1 MLTTDD
7 ANSTLD
13 MINRFSSLAGKDGE
27 HSAEDMLASIEA
39 DDWKNKVEL
48 TKGDT
53 VRVIEGDLINLTG
66 VVLNTNTVNDTVR
79 VMPLH
84 KKIQNTILDVQLIQ
98 LMNMAREIQVR
109 VRDLQESAE
118 ISQVLDSYKGKEPY
132 DLVALA
138 HGDVGVIT
146 HVGPQWNGEAYLSDI
161 SFRSHNRI
169 TTNSSIFVTRAR
181 AVRKLTPGLSA
192 MTPGLNPVTLGINTL
207 EYNHNSM
214 TPGFV
219 CKLPWV
225 V

>member
-7 ANSTLD
+7 ANPTLD
-13 MINRFSSLAGKDGE
+13 MINRFSSVAGEESE

-84 KKIQNTILDVQLIQ
+84 KKIQNTILDVQLKQ
-98 LMNMAREIQVR
+98 LMNIAREIQVR

-118 ISQVLDSYKGKEPY
+118 ISQGLDSYKGKEPY

-146 HVGPQWNGEAYLSDI
+146 NVGYESFTVLLSDW
-161 SFRSHNRI
+161 
-169 TTNSSIFVTRAR
+169 SIQDY
-181 AVRKLTPGLSA
+181 
-192 MTPGLNPVTLGINTL
+192 LGSGSIA
-207 EYNHNSM
+207 
-214 TPGFV
+214 
-219 CKLPWV
+219 
-225 V
+225 

>member
-7 ANSTLD
+7 ANPTLD
-13 MINRFSSLAGKDGE
+13 MINRFSSVAGEESE
-27 HSAEDMLASIEA
+27 HSAEYMLAS
-39 DDWKNKVEL
+39 VEL
-48 TKGDT
+48 MIGKI
-53 VRVIEGDLINLTG
+53 RSSSLKVI
-66 VVLNTNTVNDTVR
+66 R
-79 VMPLH
+79 QRHHPCH
-84 KKIQNTILDVQLIQ
+84 AASQKIQNTILDVQLKQ

-146 HVGPQWNGEAYLSDI
+146 NVGPQWNGEAYLSDI

-169 TTNSSIFVTRAR
+169 TTNSSIFVTHAR